1 MTHIVFLALGTNLGD
16 RTTHLH
22 AAIEALS
29 SNLNVVGISSVYETE
44 PWGYADQPKF
54 LNQVVKCETELD
66 SETLFAF
73 IKQLEIDLGRQ
84 KTFRFGPRVID
95 IDLLFID
102 ELVLDTTDMIIPHEG
117 IPERAFVLVPL
128 ADLAPD
134 FRHPVFGLTVE
145 EMLAKVDTSGVELF
159 SQT

>member
-16 RTTHLH
+16 RTAHLH
-22 AAIEALS
+22 AAIEVLS
-29 SNLNVVGISSVYETE
+29 SKLNVVGISPVYETE

-54 LNQVVKCETELD
+54 LNQVIKGETELD
-66 SETLFAF
+66 SEALFAF

-102 ELVLDTTDMIIPHEG
+102 ELVLD
-117 IPERAFVLVPL
+117 
-128 ADLAPD
+128 
-134 FRHPVFGLTVE
+134 
-145 EMLAKVDTSGVELF
+145 AKGESKQLMEVIAG
-159 SQT
+159 